1 MPWEKLDVR
10 LQMLVELALNAD
22 CACDK
27 ARSRQDARA
36 RKLGLVG
43 AEVDAA
49 RARKSF
55 DVRTAAAIDMAC
67 ALAFADNERIR
78 AAEQQALE
86 VGFNPHELR
95 RLRKLANSAHSCQRS
110 KGR

>member
-1 MPWEKLDVR
+1 MPSEKLDAR
-10 LQMLVELALNAD
+10 LQMLVELALDAD
-22 CACDK
+22 CACVK

-67 ALAFADNERIR
+67 ALAFADDERIR
-78 AAEQQALE
+78 AAEQQALA
-86 VGFNPHELR
+86 VGFNPHELI
-95 RLRKLANSAHSCQRS
+95 RLRKLANSLHRGKGS
-110 KGR
+110 KDR